1 MQLTVFAIYVFCNL
15 GILLMCILRLLD
27 LCESGFCICW
37 RFRRR
42 LSQILDF
49 PICCCSRIHDFTYSG
64 FHDLRM
70 SRFGKLTTFGCY
82 AFWDLGFLDCWPRPD
97 LGSMK
102 CFRVVLCTPPAVLK
116 LGKGGSTQGGGE
128 GGFIEAR
135 WLRLGRLRRRKKVAQ
150 RHSTSSTQFR

>member
-27 LCESGFCICW
+27 LCEFGFCIFW

-49 PICCCSRIHDFTYSG
+49 PICCCSRIQDFTYSG

-70 SRFGKLTTFGCY
+70 SRFGKLTTLGCY

-135 WLRLGRLRRRKKVAQ
+135 WLRLGRLRCRKNVAQ
-150 RHSTSSTQFR
+150 RHSTFSTQFR